1 MLTYTVGQGL
11 LAAAV
16 IGRNVAERQAPEPRP
31 VRTYAQRPP
40 VPDNV
45 VALV

>member
-16 IGRNVAERQAPEPRP
+16 IGRNIAERRAPEPRP